1 MRWRP
6 TASHSAL
13 IVTGVLLLVRLW
25 LDGHLELMYNEAY
38 YALWAKDLAWGY
50 FDHPPMV
57 AVWIRLSTVLFG
69 KTDFGVRALGTLVAC
84 AGAALVYVISWQL
97 FANRDKA
104 AFAVLLYSAMLL
116 ISAGA
121 IIISPDTPLLFFWLV
136 ALCAL
141 VRIYRGGGA
150 GWWLLVGIAMGL
162 ALQSKYTALLLGAGI
177 PCVLALVPKLR
188 IWWRHPAPY
197 SAGVLAFAIFLP
209 VVIWNYQHGWASFAQ
224 QFGRAEIH
232 GPSLRYVGEFAGS
245 QFGLLTPF
253 VFVLAIA
260 GIYLA
265 LARRTDADS
274 EPRELLI
281 ALIGPLLLYFMFH
294 SLHARVHGNWLAPAY
309 PVFAILGTEA
319 AFSIPSF
326 SERLRPL
333 ILFSRRFSVP
343 VGLSVA
349 GIAYVQALAAPI
361 PINPAVDPI
370 AVVSGWSDLAETVD
384 SIARREG
391 AGYILTS
398 SYKLTSELAYY
409 APRAIPIMQFNERV
423 RWLSLEQP
431 QPNFSSQ
438 SGLYIADA
446 NLDLSSELANR
457 FSRVNKITE
466 VGRARQG
473 KQVQRYVVY
482 QLEAPMA
489 PILDAGLTPSFP
501 LQSSSRI
508 SYPLT

>member
-1 MRWRP
+1 MNWRA
-6 TASHSAL
+6 TTRHSAL
-13 IVTGVLLLVRLW
+13 AVTGILLVVRLW

-38 YALWAKDLAWGY
+38 YALWAQNLAWGY

-57 AVWIRLSTVLFG
+57 AVWIRLSTLLFG
-69 KTDFGVRALGTLVAC
+69 KTDFGVRALGTLAAC
-84 AGAALVYVISWQL
+84 AGAGLVYVISWQL
-97 FANRDKA
+97 FANRNKA

-116 ISAGA
+116 VSAGA

-136 ALCAL
+136 ALYAF
-141 VRIYRGGGA
+141 VQIYRGGRT
-150 GWWLLVGIAMGL
+150 GWWWLVGIAMGL

-177 PCVLALVPKLR
+177 PCVLTVVPKLR
-188 IWWRHPAPY
+188 VWWRHPAPY
-197 SAGVLAFAIFLP
+197 VAGALALAIFLP
-209 VVIWNYQHGWASFAQ
+209 VIIWNYQHGWASFAQ
-224 QFGRAEIH
+224 QFGRSQVH
-232 GPSLRYVGEFAGS
+232 DLSLRYVGEFAGS

-274 EPRELLI
+274 EPGQLLI
-281 ALIGPLLLYFMFH
+281 AVIGPLLLYFVFH

-309 PVFAILGTEA
+309 PVLAILGAEA
-319 AFSIPSF
+319 AFSISSF

-333 ILFSRRFSVP
+333 ITVCRRFSVP

-349 GIAYVQALAAPI
+349 GIAYLQALAAPI
-361 PINPAVDPI
+361 PIDPTVDPI
-370 AVVSGWSDLAETVD
+370 AAVSGWSDLAESVE

-391 AGYILTS
+391 AAYILTS

-409 APRAIPIMQFNERV
+409 APHAVPIMQFNERI

-431 QPNFSSQ
+431 QPNLSSQ

-466 VGRARQG
+466 VNRVRQG
-473 KQVQRYVVY
+473 KQIQRYVVY
-482 QLEAPMA
+482 QLNAPMA
-489 PILDAGLTPSFP
+489 PILDATWSFP
-501 LQSSSRI
+501 LHTWQSSSRI
-508 SYPLT
+508 SHL